1 MTSVDYAE
9 LAGLNITLSAL
20 KLESDKSEEAIA
32 AEKWL
37 VDRVKKLESMKKK

>member
-9 LAGLNITLSAL
+9 LAGLHITLTTL
-20 KLESDKSEEAIA
+20 KLDKIKSDEAIA

-37 VDRVKKLESMKKK
+37 IERVEKLESMKKR